1 MAARVRVDFAAPASE
16 AELTALAERL
26 RERNFEVLIVKDGDE
41 ARAEVL
47 NRIPDGASIHSGKS
61 KTLEDA
67 GIFSALMEDERYDFI
82 RRKTLQM
89 DRRTQMREITRM
101 GATPDVMISSVQALT
116 EEGQLVITS
125 ASGSQLGPLASGA
138 GKVIFVIGSQKIVPD
153 LDTAFQRIKEYV
165 FPYEDA
171 RLREQLGAGT
181 KIAKT
186 LIFDQEYLP
195 GRTTVI
201 LVREPI
207 GV

>member
-1 MAARVRVDFAAPASE
+1 MAARVRADFAAPASE
-16 AELTALAERL
+16 AELASLAERL
-26 RERNFEVLIVKDGDE
+26 RERNLEVVIVKNGDE

-47 NRIPDGASIHSGKS
+47 KRIPDGASIHSGKS

-67 GIFSALMEDERYDFI
+67 GIFSALMDDERYDFI

-101 GATPDVMISSVQALT
+101 GATPDLMINSAQALT
-116 EEGQLVITS
+116 EDGQLVITS
-125 ASGSQLGPLASGA
+125 ATGSQLAPLASGA
-138 GKVIFVIGSQKIVPD
+138 AKVIFVIGSQKIVPD
-153 LDTAFQRIKEYV
+153 LDTAFRRIKEYV

>member
-16 AELTALAERL
+16 AELTSVAERL
-26 RERNFEVLIVKDGDE
+26 RERNFEVVIVKDGDE

-47 NRIPDGASIHSGKS
+47 KRIPDGASIHSGKS

-67 GIFSALMEDERYDFI
+67 GIFSALMGDERYDFI

-101 GATPDVMISSVQALT
+101 GATPDVMINSVQALT
-116 EEGQLVITS
+116 EDGQLVITS
-125 ASGSQLGPLASGA
+125 ATGSQLGPLASGA
-138 GKVIFVIGSQKIVPD
+138 GKVIFVVGSQKIVPD
-153 LDTAFQRIKEYV
+153 LDAAFRRIKEYV

>member
-1 MAARVRVDFAAPASE
+1 MAVTSVDYTTPASE
-16 AELTALAERL
+16 TALEALAARL
-26 RERNFEVLIVKDGDE
+26 RERNFEVLIVDDADAARE
-41 ARAEVL
+41 AVL
-47 NRIPDGASIHSGKS
+47 ERIPAGASVHSGKS

-138 GKVIFVIGSQKIVPD
+138 GKVIFVIGSQKIVPN
-153 LDTAFQRIKEYV
+153 LETAFQRIKEYV